1 MKKRILL
8 IIAYLL
14 LLTSCGDEKGFT
26 PKVVTIAEYD
36 RLAYSSEE
44 ISFGDLSSEFSLDVV
59 AEDYRREEYF
69 PALDELTI
77 DHCYVSKGDVVK
89 KGDLLVSFKASDLT
103 DKLKDLNKEA
113 EDTRELIKHYEKLA
127 AIEGHKAYSDE
138 IGRLKQALEIN
149 SIKKSEL
156 ENTLEDYNIR
166 AEADGIVSDVWEYM
180 DFSEQVSADND
191 IVTVIY
197 GTDHYKTITDL
208 DRDFK
213 VGERFDAEFAGEVY
227 TLELTD
233 INDTPEGKELI
244 FKPIGGGSGLE
255 AEHLQL
261 KVEGKVYKDVLYTK
275 KKTVFEDN
283 GKNYVYVLGEDGY
296 KRACEVKIGD
306 TVDDKVII
314 EDGLKKGDRVVTSK

>member
-1 MKKRILL
+1 
-8 IIAYLL
+8 
-14 LLTSCGDEKGFT
+14 
-26 PKVVTIAEYD
+26 
-36 RLAYSSEE
+36 
-44 ISFGDLSSEFSLDVV
+44 
-59 AEDYRREEYF
+59 
-69 PALDELTI
+69 
-77 DHCYVSKGDVVK
+77 
-89 KGDLLVSFKASDLT
+89 
-103 DKLKDLNKEA
+103 
-113 EDTRELIKHYEKLA
+113 
-127 AIEGHKAYSDE
+127 
-138 IGRLKQALEIN
+138 
-149 SIKKSEL
+149 
-156 ENTLEDYNIR
+156 
-166 AEADGIVSDVWEYM
+166 M